1 MLSPELFF
9 SNQIAALTNALND
22 NCFIMG
28 DFNLDATMGD
38 RLDYNYKVPMKCL
51 TEFALEKTLTQ
62 LVSFS
67 TWSRII
73 NGIKKESLL
82 DHVYV
87 RNFALVTNITFS
99 VPVFGDHVLILVEL
113 NVKNSS
119 TFEKVSKRDWSKYNP
134 IEMNNLL
141 LTNLNLCNIDFS
153 KMNVQEC
160 WNSIENVIIN
170 TVDKLAPIKM
180 YPVNPPRKNP
190 NIPCSIKQKINKR
203 NRLLKHTLDTRHEP
217 QIKLLNR
224 E

>member
-1 MLSPELFF
+1 MLRPFDYTVGIRLSDMSGNRMVDMCPIAEWSVNYRSFRPPGMLSPELFF

-113 NVKNSS
+113 NV
-119 TFEKVSKRDWSKYNP
+119 
-134 IEMNNLL
+134 
-141 LTNLNLCNIDFS
+141 
-153 KMNVQEC
+153 
-160 WNSIENVIIN
+160 
-170 TVDKLAPIKM
+170 
-180 YPVNPPRKNP
+180 
-190 NIPCSIKQKINKR
+190 
-203 NRLLKHTLDTRHEP
+203 LKC
-217 QIKLLNR
+217 LLNFIWISGF
-224 E
+224 